1 MVATAKSTP
10 DEAFMDQALA
20 LAERGRGHSSP
31 NPMVGAVVVT
41 AEGAV
46 VGTGYHERAGL
57 AHAEVR
63 ALDEAEAQAD
73 QGARGATLYCTL
85 EPCSH
90 VGRTG
95 PCVHRI
101 VEAGVGRV
109 VVGMVDPH
117 PQVDG
122 TGIAYLRD
130 HGVQVDVGVRRAAVS
145 RQNEAFLAWVTRGR
159 PFVTMKIAT
168 SLDGCVAETA
178 GVRTQLTSAE
188 ANAAVDRLRA
198 EVDAVAVG
206 STTVLV
212 DDPHLTARSARRT
225 RPLTRVVFDR
235 RLRVSPSAALFDTLD
250 VGPVVI
256 VTTRAAAAE
265 RPEAVA
271 QLRGIGARVEPLQS
285 GSIRDAMARL
295 GALDITSLLLEGG
308 ATVHRAAW
316 EAEVV
321 DRVQRYVAPMT
332 LGTKG
337 VAWLGDDIS
346 MVKLY
351 DARVR
356 SYGPDVFFEGY
367 VQRAD

>member
-1 MVATAKSTP
+1 MVATAKSSP
-10 DEAFMDQALA
+10 DEAFMDQALT
-20 LAERGRGHSSP
+20 LADRGRGHTSP

-41 AEGAV
+41 GKGAV
-46 VGTGYHERAGL
+46 VGTGYHERAGM

-73 QGARGATLYCTL
+73 QGARDATLYCTL

-90 VGRTG
+90 VGHTG

-101 VEAGVGRV
+101 VAAGVRRV
-109 VVGMVDPH
+109 VVGMVDPN
-117 PQVDG
+117 PQVSG
-122 TGIAYLRD
+122 RGIAYLRD

-168 SLDGCVAETA
+168 SLDGCIAEAA
-178 GVRTQLTSAE
+178 GVRTRLTSAE
-188 ANAAVDRLRA
+188 ANAAVDRLRG

-212 DDPHLTARSARRT
+212 DDPHLTVRSAIRT

-235 RLRVSPSAALFDTLD
+235 RLRVSPSAALFCTLE

-256 VTTRAAAAE
+256 VTTQAAAVA
-265 RPEAVA
+265 RSEAVA
-271 QLRGIGARVEPLQS
+271 QLRGIGARVEPLRS
-285 GSIRDAMARL
+285 GSIHDAMMRL
-295 GALDITSLLLEGG
+295 GALEITSLLLEGG
-308 ATVHRAAW
+308 ATIHRAAW
-316 EAEVV
+316 EADVV
-321 DRVQRYVAPMT
+321 DRVQRYVAPIT
-332 LGTKG
+332 LGANG

-351 DARVR
+351 DSRVH
-356 SYGPDVFFEGY
+356 SYGPDVLFEGY

>member
-10 DEAFMDQALA
+10 DEAFMDQALT
-20 LAERGRGHSSP
+20 LADRGRGRTSP

-41 AEGAV
+41 GEGAV
-46 VGTGYHERAGL
+46 VGTGYHERAGM

-73 QGARGATLYCTL
+73 QGARDATLYCTL

-101 VEAGVGRV
+101 VEVGVRRV
-109 VVGMVDPH
+109 VVGMVDPN
-117 PQVDG
+117 PQVSG
-122 TGIAYLRD
+122 RGIAYLRD
-130 HGVQVDVGVRRAAVS
+130 HGVQVDVGVRWVAVS

-168 SLDGCVAETA
+168 SLDGYIAEAA
-178 GVRTQLTSAE
+178 GVRTRLTSAE
-188 ANAAVDRLRA
+188 ADAAVDSLRA

-212 DDPHLTARSARRT
+212 DDPQLTVRSARRM

-235 RLRVSPSAALFDTLD
+235 RLRVSPSAALFGTLE

-256 VTTRAAAAE
+256 VTTEASAVE
-265 RPEAVA
+265 RSEVVA
-271 QLRGIGARVEPLQS
+271 QLRGIGAQVEPLRS
-285 GSIRDAMARL
+285 GSIRNAMTRL
-295 GALDITSLLLEGG
+295 GTLEITSLLLEGG
-308 ATVHRAAW
+308 ATIHRAAW
-316 EAEVV
+316 EADVV
-321 DRVQRYVAPMT
+321 DRVQRYVVPIT
-332 LGTKG
+332 LGTDG

-351 DARVR
+351 DSRVH
-356 SYGPDVFFEGY
+356 SYGPDVLFEGY

>member
-1 MVATAKSTP
+1 MVTTAKSTP
-10 DEAFMDQALA
+10 DEAFMDQALT
-20 LAERGRGHSSP
+20 LADRGRGHTSP

-41 AEGAV
+41 GEGAV
-46 VGTGYHERAGL
+46 VGSGYHERAGM

-73 QGARGATLYCTL
+73 QGARDATLYCTL

-101 VEAGVGRV
+101 VEAGVRRV
-109 VVGMVDPH
+109 VVGMVDPN
-117 PQVDG
+117 PQVSG
-122 TGIAYLRD
+122 RGIAYLRD
-130 HGVQVDVGVRRAAVS
+130 HGVQVDVGVRRTAVS

-168 SLDGCVAETA
+168 SLNGCIAEA
-178 GVRTQLTSAE
+178 GVRTRLTSAE

-212 DDPHLTARSARRT
+212 DDPHLTVRSARRM

-235 RLRVSPSAALFDTLD
+235 RLRVSPSAGVFGTLE

-256 VTTRAAAAE
+256 VTTEAAAVE
-265 RPEAVA
+265 KSEAVA
-271 QLRGIGARVEPLQS
+271 QLRGIGARVEPLRS
-285 GSIRDAMARL
+285 GSIRNAMTRL
-295 GALDITSLLLEGG
+295 GTLEITSLLLEGG
-308 ATVHRAAW
+308 ATIHRAAW
-316 EAEVV
+316 EADIV
-321 DRVQRYVAPMT
+321 DRVQRYVAPIT
-332 LGTKG
+332 LGTDG

-351 DARVR
+351 DSRVH
-356 SYGPDVFFEGY
+356 SYGPDVLLEGY